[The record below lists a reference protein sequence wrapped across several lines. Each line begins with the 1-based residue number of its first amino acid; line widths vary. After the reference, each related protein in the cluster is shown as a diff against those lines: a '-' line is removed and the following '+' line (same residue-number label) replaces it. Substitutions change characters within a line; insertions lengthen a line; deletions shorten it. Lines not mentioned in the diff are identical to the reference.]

1 MEENQHWG
9 GALWN
14 KGVTPEGS
22 LGPEDTGPVGRMMK
36 WDSSSFN
43 K

>member
-1 MEENQHWG
+1 MEENQRG
-9 GALWN
+9 DGALWN
-14 KGVTPEGS
+14 KGVTPKGS
-22 LGPEDTGPVGRMMK
+22 LGPRDTGPVGRKMK